1 MNMGHECIYVLVLVV
16 GEWIWRGVT
25 RRRMHAVSTSDGSNA
40 LDEICAVMYSERWD
54 VVGDIF

>member
-1 MNMGHECIYVLVLVV
+1 
-16 GEWIWRGVT
+16 
-25 RRRMHAVSTSDGSNA
+25 MHAVSTSDGSNE